1 MLLIFYAT
9 VKKLTTLLLC
19 PRITEEQSAA
29 KLCFNYLCLRVEEL
43 KEGEDFFASPCLCR
57 STFSK
62 ERAIWSYMAG
72 QRAALR
78 TSRHQCVR
86 VLCHGSVIWNVICIN
101 LFANSN
107 VIEWLSSTDKYAGY
121 TSAFISV
128 PLSSSIRERQGKS
141 QRRLYQINLIFFSA
155 KTLQRN
161 GVIAVCRLPFDSSTW
176 A

>member
-1 MLLIFYAT
+1 MLEEGFKLDTVGCKITISKDIMLLIFYAT

-43 KEGEDFFASPCLCR
+43 KKGEDFFASPCLCR

-107 VIEWLSSTDKYAGY
+107 DSVQQISMLVTLLLLSPFLFQAP
-121 TSAFISV
+121 SV
-128 PLSSSIRERQGKS
+128 
-141 QRRLYQINLIFFSA
+141 NA
-155 KTLQRN
+155 KVSHN
-161 GVIAVCRLPFDSSTW
+161 DDYIK
-176 A
+176 

>member
-86 VLCHGSVIWNVICIN
+86 VSDLKRDLHKS
-101 LFANSN
+101 FREF
-107 VIEWLSSTDKYAGY
+107 EWLSSTDKYAGY
-121 TSAFISV
+121 TSAVISV

-161 GVIAVCRLPFDSSTW
+161 GVIAVCRLTPVREHNRE
-176 A
+176 

>member
-57 STFSK
+57 FH
-62 ERAIWSYMAG
+62 IL
-72 QRAALR
+72 QRTCHMVIHGRPESSVTHFASSVR
-78 TSRHQCVR
+78 PGFMSRISDLKRDLHKSFR
-86 VLCHGSVIWNVICIN
+86 E
-101 LFANSN
+101 F
-107 VIEWLSSTDKYAGY
+107 EWLSSTDKYAGY
-121 TSAFISV
+121 TSAVISV

>member
-1 MLLIFYAT
+1 MLEEGFKLDTVGCKITISKDIMLLIFYAT

-72 QRAALR
+72 QRAASR

-107 VIEWLSSTDKYAGY
+107 DSVQQISMLVTLLLLSPFLFQAP
-121 TSAFISV
+121 SV
-128 PLSSSIRERQGKS
+128 
-141 QRRLYQINLIFFSA
+141 NA
-155 KTLQRN
+155 KVSHN
-161 GVIAVCRLPFDSSTW
+161 DDYIK
-176 A
+176 